1 MKRHSNFSILMLV
14 AILMVSL
21 STTAQNKTVVYGS
34 LGVDNVNISV
44 SNSPMGTSTDALG
57 RYSLSLYDRTKPVKL
72 HYSCIGYNDTIVSLS
87 PKQLQHDSVNISF
100 SMRFKYY
107 ALKEVTVK
115 EKAPEIAYAGKS
127 TSIVDYEIN
136 DMGVYIIGYRPN
148 SCSLLHMSFDFD
160 TLSVIPIDKKF
171 KKLYKDV
178 YGQIHLI
185 SYDSAYQIGHR
196 QYHGKY
202 MKMELFYGMKN
213 KQFYLI
219 FGDNV
224 AATDK
229 VFITGNYESG
239 KQELFYYC
247 RKKGDPKPILWEYTC
262 DSATLELLDRTN
274 SLEKNISNVRC
285 PDAIYD
291 PVFNNKNK
299 LYYFNFDRDRIVT
312 YNDAAERIDTIPMTF
327 HKILTWKGKWEK
339 LKSWKRIVM
348 MDAPRN
354 KFYTAFEEES
364 VTTIKE
370 INIKTG
376 NTTDVVRLSYFYFVQ
391 NLKVHNGILYFLY
404 PTGYDH
410 RKALFKMKL
419 D

>member
-1 MKRHSNFSILMLV
+1 MKHQLYYLTLLLT
-14 AILMVSL
+14 ACLMVSL
-21 STTAQNKTVVYGS
+21 GATAQNKTVVYGS

-57 RYSLSLYDRTKPVKL
+57 RYSLTLHDRTKPVKL

-87 PKQLQHDSVNISF
+87 PKQLQHDSINISF
-100 SMRFKYY
+100 SMHFKYY
-107 ALKEVTVK
+107 ALKEVTVQ

-136 DMGVYIIGYRPN
+136 DMGVYIIGYRPKG
-148 SCSLLHMSFDFD
+148 CVLLHMSFDFD
-160 TLSVIPIDKKF
+160 TLSVVPIDKKF

-196 QYHGKY
+196 QYHGEY
-202 MKMELFYGMKN
+202 MKMELFYGMKI

-229 VFITGNYESG
+229 VFITGKYESMS
-239 KQELFYYC
+239 QELYYYC
-247 RKKGDPKPILWEYTC
+247 RKKGDPKPNLWEHTC
-262 DSATLELLDRTN
+262 DSATLAMMENND
-274 SLEKNISNVRC
+274 KNRPYNNYVRC

-299 LYYFNFDRDRIVT
+299 LYYFNFDQDRIMT
-312 YNDAAERIDTIPMTF
+312 YNNAAKRIDSIPMTF
-327 HKILTWKGKWEK
+327 HKRLTWKGEWEK
-339 LKSWKRIVM
+339 LKTWKRIVM

-354 KFYTAFEEES
+354 KFYTAFEEEGIM
-364 VTTIKE
+364 TIKE

-376 NTTDVVRLSYFYFVQ
+376 KTTDVVRLSYFYFVQ

-410 RKALFKMKL
+410 RKALYKVRL
-419 D
+419 